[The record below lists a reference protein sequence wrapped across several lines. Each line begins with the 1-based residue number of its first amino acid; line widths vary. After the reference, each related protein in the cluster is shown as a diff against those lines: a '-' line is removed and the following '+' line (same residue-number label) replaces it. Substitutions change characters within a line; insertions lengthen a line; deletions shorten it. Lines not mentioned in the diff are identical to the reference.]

1 MGRVCGALAVVAV
14 VLGVGV
20 APAHAVTKTAV
31 ERTVKVGPNDDV
43 SCKVVGDLYV
53 PEGVSPSAPAAAVLA
68 TNGFG
73 GSKDDLATLGTSY
86 AQRGFVF
93 LAYSG
98 LGFGGSGCKITL
110 DDPDW
115 DGKAA
120 SQLVTYLAETGLVTL
135 DGPQDP
141 RVGMIGGSY
150 GGQIQFAVASI
161 DRRIDALVPQI
172 TWNDLAYS
180 LTPNNTDLPPN
191 DSVSSTTPGV
201 AKLDWPLLFT
211 GLGIGQGLQQTFTG
225 GDPSHLG
232 ACPNFAD
239 QVCPALVGSALFGSP
254 RAQDIAFL
262 RHASVASYVD
272 KIKVPT
278 LLSQGQSDTLFNL
291 QEAIATYSAL
301 KAQGTPVKMVWRSAG
316 HSGGSIGASESDS
329 TNLEAAYESRMA
341 YEWLDFWLNGAG
353 DPPAQDVSFFRDWA
367 FSGSG
372 DAAPAVG
379 SAPSYPLGP
388 DRAFHLSAG
397 ARLTTDPGQVESG
410 SATFGALPV
419 GLTGSGNGAVE
430 IPTPDLPGTT
440 TAFTSAPLE
449 TDLDVAG
456 VPRVRVRIDAPSFA
470 GTQALDPTFKLV
482 LFAKLLDVAP
492 DGTATLPR
500 NQLSAVRIGDV
511 TKPVEIEL
519 PGIVH
524 RFARGHRL
532 RLQLSS
538 SNTLNRGNTLPGIVT
553 VRLDAGDPS
562 TLSVPVLPEPGA
574 VGSGPD
580 GTTPYGPPS
589 GSGGPGPGPG
599 HPSGT
604 PGGSPTPSAPAGV
617 SGTAASSGTA
627 GLPTPRRACRSR
639 HAFTITLRKPPRGDR
654 IHSAEVRVNGKRVKV
669 VRARGGKR
677 LASKVVLRGLPK
689 GTFRVTVTVRTAKG
703 RTLRSAR
710 TYRTCVPKPK
720 PKPGAGRTTG

>member
-1 MGRVCGALAVVAV
+1 MGRVCGALAVVAM
-14 VLGVGV
+14 VLAVGA
-20 APAHAVTKTAV
+20 APAAAVTKTPV

-53 PEGVSPSAPAAAVLA
+53 PDGVSPQAPAAAVLA

-120 SQLVTYLAETGLVTL
+120 SQLVTFLADTKLVTL
-135 DGPQDP
+135 DAPGDP

-161 DRRIDALVPQI
+161 DRRVDALVPQI

-180 LTPNNTDLPPN
+180 LTPNNTDLPPGT
-191 DSVSSTTPGV
+191 VSSTTPGV
-201 AKLDWPLLFT
+201 AKLDWPLLFS
-211 GLGIGQGLQQTFTG
+211 GLGIGQGLQQAFAN

-239 QVCPALVGSALFGSP
+239 QVCPALIGSAAFGAP

-272 KIKVPT
+272 KIRVPT

-291 QEAIATYSAL
+291 QEAIATYRAL

-316 HSGGSIGASESDS
+316 HSGGSLGASESDS

-353 DPPAQDVSFFRDWA
+353 DAPAQDVSFFRDWA
-367 FSGSG
+367 FGGSG

-379 SAPSYPLGP
+379 SAPSYPVGA

-397 ARLTTDPGQVESG
+397 AELTTDPGQVESG
-410 SATFGALPV
+410 SASFGALTV

-440 TAFTSAPLE
+440 TAFTSAPLDG
-449 TDLDVAG
+449 DLDVAG
-456 VPRVRVRIDAPSFA
+456 VPKVRVRLDAPTFA
-470 GTQALDPTFKLV
+470 GTQGIDPTFKLV
-482 LFAKLLDVAP
+482 VFAKLLDVAP

-500 NQLSAVRIGDV
+500 NQISAVRVGDV

-538 SNTLNRGNTLPGIVT
+538 SNTLNRGNSLPGIVT

-562 TLSVPVLPEPGA
+562 VLSVPVLPAPGPT
-574 VGSGPD
+574 GSGPD
-580 GTTPYGPPS
+580 GTTPYAPRADSGDQPGTNGTPAGAPAPPS
-589 GSGGPGPGPG
+589 
-599 HPSGT
+599 
-604 PGGSPTPSAPAGV
+604 TPSV
-617 SGTAASSGTA
+617 SGKAASSGTA
-627 GLPTPRRACRSR
+627 GLPAPRRACRSR
-639 HAFTITLRKPPRGDR
+639 RAFTITLRKAPRGDR
-654 IHSAEVRVNGKRVKV
+654 IRSAEVRVNGKRVKV
-669 VRARGGKR
+669 LRARAGKR
-677 LASKVVLRGLPK
+677 LSSKVVLRGLPK

-710 TYRTCVPKPK
+710 TYRTCVPTSKSGK
-720 PKPGAGRTTG
+720 KTR